1 MNLNTTVRNSHCFNL
16 PDPVF
21 QTASERFTTNLITT
35 VINILVAPNAI
46 IANVLILVA
55 IINCSRLRSP
65 SNLLIASL
73 ALSDVLVGLTT
84 QPGYISY
91 RLLENQTS
99 RSSMLCDGSLHCRF
113 LHLFWSVLYDTNRNQ
128 LWAICGSSIPWHI
141 HYIFLSKAYRG
152 IRYRDMDGEYFT

>member
-21 QTASERFTTNLITT
+21 QTALERFTTNLITT

-55 IINCSRLRSP
+55 IINCSHLRSP
-65 SNLLIASL
+65 SNLLIASSAVWCFSRL
-73 ALSDVLVGLTT
+73 NNPTRIYQLQALGK
-84 QPGYISY
+84 PA
-91 RLLENQTS
+91 S
-99 RSSMLCDGSLHCRF
+99 RSSMLCDGSLHCGF